1 VNLLGMLLAIA
12 LVGAAPTPAD
22 WSITPVFG
30 PAVSAPGTVA
40 NPVLVPGQSSTSGY
54 LIDHTDAIDGPLDV
68 TAESSDPAS
77 NYEDNLLVTVAV
89 NGVKGQTRTLGDL
102 LRRSG
107 IARATTALPS
117 GPDMLTV
124 SVELDPDAPGSTRL
138 REIEFTFSVTLS
150 DEVVVLPGQAGDP
163 GPGGVPPLAKTGQVI
178 PFAIVVTGLSLIAL
192 GILLVLRRRRRGR
205 SVEIVQTTN

>member
-1 VNLLGMLLAIA
+1 VNLFGMLLTIA

-30 PAVSAPGTVA
+30 PAISAPGTVA
-40 NPVLVPGQSSTSGY
+40 NPDLVLGQSSTSGY

-68 TAESSDPAS
+68 TAASSDPAS

-102 LRRSG
+102 LRKSG

-138 REIEFTFSVTLS
+138 REIEFTLSVTLS

-163 GPGGVPPLAKTGQVI
+163 GRGTVPPLAKTGQVVS
-178 PFAIVVTGLSLIAL
+178 FAIIVTGLSLIAL

-205 SVEIVQTTN
+205 SVEIG